1 MQSQAGGRWKRFVKS
16 YVLSLGWKSEGAMV
30 NEIDENEND
39 EMTPRGRDEDASGC
53 EDIQCCDAAE

>member
-1 MQSQAGGRWKRFVKS
+1 
-16 YVLSLGWKSEGAMV
+16 MV